1 MNYNDIQDIIE
12 NCPDLPLFENNND
25 LRKEYSR
32 EWQKYLKH
40 KRNVYTHIDDKSI
53 DANMVSEAN
62 WILRNKYMSCESFGV
77 NARTGDICFIDFGQA
92 YVNEIGYQH
101 FGLIMTFCKN
111 KALVI
116 PMTSNSIQYHKALDE
131 ENPDGKV
138 HLLRIGLIPGL
149 NKPSVL
155 FMNDM
160 KFINSSRIIDVKAH
174 LDVKSSLF
182 RLIQQRMLKIMFDNA
197 K

>member
-1 MNYNDIQDIIE
+1 MNYDKIQEIIE
-12 NCPDLPLFENNND
+12 VCPNLPLFENNSD
-25 LRKEYSR
+25 LKREYSR

-40 KRNVYTHIDDKSI
+40 KRNVYEHIDDKSI

-62 WILRNKYMSCESFGV
+62 WILRNKYVSCESFGV
-77 NARTGDICFIDFGQA
+77 NAKAGDICFIDFGQA
-92 YVNEIGYQH
+92 YVNETGYQH
-101 FGLIMTFCKN
+101 FGLIMNFCKS

-116 PMTSNSIQYHKALDE
+116 PMTSNSTQYHRALDE
-131 ENPDGKV
+131 ENPDGRI
-138 HLLRIGLIPGL
+138 HLMRIGKVPGL

-174 LDVKSSLF
+174 INVNSSLF
-182 RLIQQRMLKIMFDNA
+182 KMIQKRMVKIMFG
-197 K
+197 